1 MECNLTTLGISFGK
15 LDRRGFL
22 RGRKRGVDVA
32 VPRHWALG
40 GCGVGVGAQVSLL
53 SGLLLLRSCGLGHEW
68 LRWGCWPSPR
78 RTLSSPRT
86 NKVSSQNQGARRG
99 DVCLRVRDSEGRQE
113 GNSGPRGGKRM
124 REGGGDRDRPLYLGK
139 QTGEARQLNG
149 SHTVTNPNLA
159 TRLRVSGNQETR
171 RLSLCGRQTGDDALA
186 GAEPVCQHEWELT
199 ATPLGL
205 H

>member
-1 MECNLTTLGISFGK
+1 M
-15 LDRRGFL
+15 
-22 RGRKRGVDVA
+22 
-32 VPRHWALG
+32 
-40 GCGVGVGAQVSLL
+40 
-53 SGLLLLRSCGLGHEW
+53 GHEW

-149 SHTVTNPNLA
+149 SHGDESESGHEVEGFGQPRDKTVEPMW
-159 TRLRVSGNQETR
+159 
-171 RLSLCGRQTGDDALA
+171 QTDG
-186 GAEPVCQHEWELT
+186 
-199 ATPLGL
+199 
-205 H
+205 